1 MVRITNNGDIV
12 DDDEVRTP
20 RSPVQPD
27 NSVGLRRSNLDIAD
41 RRMHTPANPWT
52 VVNARLSEY
61 GIPTYSLYGYRFEPI
76 HFIFTLAAVILL
88 GVQSLLLIPILVI
101 VSNLSASSGTSTN
114 VPAARADV
122 SPGHSVTN
130 DHVNRSADA
139 PSGHIWGEGVPFV
152 MLLLRFSPGRITLP
166 STSTIKSVRSIT
178 QLPPSIAAVFEYAQY
193 CNLTTGAQFVFEG
206 IHDLGLP
213 WVGTIMLSGLA
224 LRIITSPTHILAE
237 KLFAKRLHATNF
249 LSQEILKRLSA
260 HYKIDVVPS
269 KDGKRLQLNTTD
281 EEILRKS
288 NEVVEEH
295 TAKYLKEHRLQA
307 SRIQNLKMC
316 TVPVWIFSSFAI
328 RNIITSEFHPNI
340 AGVLWF
346 PNLLQP
352 DPYFI
357 LPIAVGVFG
366 FFNLVGRVFQSQR
379 RIYPIKMDTL
389 RTRSYDVLLAF
400 FTLFAVRIMID
411 MPACIPLYWLVVSA
425 SGIVQS
431 LMLRHPRV
439 KALLGI
445 QRLPTDSH
453 RPFRDLFFLRHDKF
467 I

>member
-1 MVRITNNGDIV
+1 
-12 DDDEVRTP
+12 
-20 RSPVQPD
+20 
-27 NSVGLRRSNLDIAD
+27 
-41 RRMHTPANPWT
+41 
-52 VVNARLSEY
+52 
-61 GIPTYSLYGYRFEPI
+61 
-76 HFIFTLAAVILL
+76 
-88 GVQSLLLIPILVI
+88 
-101 VSNLSASSGTSTN
+101 
-114 VPAARADV
+114 
-122 SPGHSVTN
+122 
-130 DHVNRSADA
+130 
-139 PSGHIWGEGVPFV
+139 

-288 NEVVEEH
+288 NE
-295 TAKYLKEHRLQA
+295 
-307 SRIQNLKMC
+307 M
-316 TVPVWIFSSFAI
+316 
-328 RNIITSEFHPNI
+328 
-340 AGVLWF
+340 
-346 PNLLQP
+346 
-352 DPYFI
+352 
-357 LPIAVGVFG
+357 
-366 FFNLVGRVFQSQR
+366 
-379 RIYPIKMDTL
+379 
-389 RTRSYDVLLAF
+389 
-400 FTLFAVRIMID
+400 
-411 MPACIPLYWLVVSA
+411 CIPLYWLVVSA